1 MQKAQMLL
9 LKALIAQTRVTES
22 LLNLKDSTPLASKA
36 RSDTA
41 DAAVIQSMDAIA
53 FVVRANHELNQRRRE
68 LIRPD
73 LNEQII
79 TFSGLFIPT
88 LKKRAWE
95 VSPPELPEEKKR
107 GEEPIT
113 GALKETWHCTNQEA
127 AITWVDKRS
136 KPVHSKQL
144 GAPVKRHPIN
154 ADGNCLFRSLS
165 LSIFIFNVLVMP
177 TRLRIDKGTETADM
191 ATMHSYLLS
200 KHESDEDSADCVIYG
215 PSTENKIERWW
226 KELLE
231 RLETFF
237 KDQLR
242 KLLEDGDYE
251 RDIPIHRNM
260 LAYVYVPVVQKELDI
275 FRKTVWNSHRG
286 RKQQKKQLPCGVPDH
301 IYYHPEQYGGE
312 RCGYIVSEEH
322 LEEVAKLSGVLE
334 DTDDFLNVQFRASCE
349 EHIPNTD
356 EIKPDQAANAYL
368 FLKSPLHK
376 HTTEKDVTN
385 SAVPENIHI
394 LFSQSCNV

>member
-1 MQKAQMLL
+1 MVM
-9 LKALIAQTRVTES
+9 
-22 LLNLKDSTPLASKA
+22 
-36 RSDTA
+36 
-41 DAAVIQSMDAIA
+41 
-53 FVVRANHELNQRRRE
+53 
-68 LIRPD
+68 
-73 LNEQII
+73 
-79 TFSGLFIPT
+79 
-88 LKKRAWE
+88 
-95 VSPPELPEEKKR
+95 
-107 GEEPIT
+107 
-113 GALKETWHCTNQEA
+113 EA

-368 FLKSPLHK
+368 FLKSPL
-376 HTTEKDVTN
+376 T
-385 SAVPENIHI
+385 
-394 LFSQSCNV
+394 